1 MISSNCTRVL
11 LGMPGMR
18 ERLDKVGAPLKRV
31 RFHDRLGNQLAEK
44 LYPDA
49 EKEYGFPTWMIHRG
63 DLHDCLLARAQE
75 LNIDIRMGQLV
86 EQFDGHTPSVTLKD
100 GTVFKGDLIVCG
112 DGKSAPQFTATSC
125 ADGLRI
131 QATGLVQDL
140 Q

>member
-18 ERLDKVGAPLKRV
+18 ERLDKAGAPLKRV